1 MSVKEKIECTRCV
14 MSNDSD
20 FSIIFDENGV
30 CSHCLR
36 YDSLVTSRV
45 FEGKKGEEKLNRLVE
60 QIKKAG
66 QGKKYDC
73 IVGVSGGVDSTYVAY
88 LTKKLGLRPLAVHFD
103 NGWNSSLAVENIQKT
118 LDKLDIDLDTYVI
131 DWDEFSDL
139 QIAFLKASV
148 PDGEI
153 PTDHGIDALMW
164 QKAAEHG
171 VKYILSG
178 MNFATES
185 ISVTDWSYG
194 HSDWRYIKNIHQM
207 YGNVKLKTYPHFNF
221 FDLFFYN
228 VVKGIKIVSLLNYVD
243 FNKAD
248 AMKVLQRELE
258 WIYYGGKH
266 YESIYTR
273 FYQGYVL
280 PHKFGV
286 DKRIGHLS
294 DLINSGQIT
303 RDAALDELT
312 RPDYDAQLLDSDL
325 KYVRKK
331 FGMTAEDWDSMMR
344 TQVKSFREYKNSH
357 NFVQFLRHTVN
368 FLRSIGLYPR

>member
-1 MSVKEKIECTRCV
+1 M
-14 MSNDSD
+14 
-20 FSIIFDENGV
+20 
-30 CSHCLR
+30 
-36 YDSLVTSRV
+36 
-45 FEGKKGEEKLNRLVE
+45 
-60 QIKKAG
+60 
-66 QGKKYDC
+66 
-73 IVGVSGGVDSTYVAY
+73 
-88 LTKKLGLRPLAVHFD
+88 
-103 NGWNSSLAVENIQKT
+103 
-118 LDKLDIDLDTYVI
+118 
-131 DWDEFSDL
+131 
-139 QIAFLKASV
+139 
-148 PDGEI
+148 
-153 PTDHGIDALMW
+153 
-164 QKAAEHG
+164 
-171 VKYILSG
+171 
-178 MNFATES
+178 
-185 ISVTDWSYG
+185 
-194 HSDWRYIKNIHQM
+194 
-207 YGNVKLKTYPHFNF
+207 KTYPHFNF